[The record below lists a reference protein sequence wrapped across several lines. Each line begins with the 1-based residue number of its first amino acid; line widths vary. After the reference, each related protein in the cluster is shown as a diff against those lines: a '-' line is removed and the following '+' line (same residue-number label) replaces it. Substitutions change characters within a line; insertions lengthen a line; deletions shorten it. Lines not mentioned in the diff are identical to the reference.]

1 MILMSG
7 KVIRLNITVT
17 RINCR
22 ESKKKVTVTRINCR
36 ESKKSQKVTPHGWI
50 PKEVLSENPLVS
62 LDFFFFFF
70 YFKTYSWFCLLPLYT
85 ET

>member
-1 MILMSG
+1 MSG
-7 KVIRLNITVT
+7 KVKCLKVTVT

-22 ESKKKVTVTRINCR
+22 ESKKKVIVTRINCR

-62 LDFFFFFF
+62 LGFFLN
-70 YFKTYSWFCLLPLYT
+70 FKTYSWFCLLPLYT

>member
-1 MILMSG
+1 MKLMSG
-7 KVIRLNITVT
+7 KVKCLKVTVR
-17 RINCR
+17 RINCH
-22 ESKKKVTVTRINCR
+22 ESKKKVIITRINCR

-62 LDFFFFFF
+62 LDFFFFSN
-70 YFKTYSWFCLLPLYT
+70 FKTYSWFCLLPLYT